1 MVSTSPEAP
10 LPPRRPGS
18 EATFRPRFTLLLL
31 YLALFFVG
39 FALLLAL
46 PDLLE
51 AYRSL
56 PPGEGPLTPEELEV
70 ARRAA
75 HEALRGRLGF
85 ALLAAVATTGLGAWR
100 GVLPGLRGER
110 H

>member
-1 MVSTSPEAP
+1 MSASPDR
-10 LPPRRPGS
+10 PPRRRDLGPS
-18 EATFRPRFTLLLL
+18 FRPRFTLMIL
-31 YLALFFVG
+31 YLALFFLG

-46 PDLLE
+46 PGLLE
-51 AYRSL
+51 AFRTL
-56 PPGEGPLTPEELEV
+56 PPSEGPLTPEELEV

-85 ALLAAVATTGLGAWR
+85 AFLAAVAATGLGAWR
-100 GVLPGLRGER
+100 GVLPGLRGAL